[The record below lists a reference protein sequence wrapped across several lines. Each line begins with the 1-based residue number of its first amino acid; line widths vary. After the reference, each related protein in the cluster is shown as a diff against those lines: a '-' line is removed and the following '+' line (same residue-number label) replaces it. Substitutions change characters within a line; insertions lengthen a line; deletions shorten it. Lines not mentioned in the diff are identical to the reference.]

1 MSIQTKTLYAMDDLR
16 MIEKSAFLLNAGK
29 IILNLYRCNSKL
41 LKKLFFMLFW
51 EY

>member
-1 MSIQTKTLYAMDDLR
+1 MSMKTSALYAMGDLK

-51 EY
+51 EN